1 MDYSKLFVQLT
12 VLSVFTCIH
21 QKHIIFFVDNLDQR
35 IKHGISFD
43 ISPLGF
49 TETLHS

>member
-21 QKHIIFFVDNLDQR
+21 QKHIYILNNLDQR